1 MLWYLLF
8 SVLYYMT
15 LGLSVLL
22 LLFGICLAADWP
34 ISRRFMAEQYMDFMG
49 MDIERD
55 TCFVE
60 VHEMFLDM
68 ARPPVDCSLC
78 KTVKDVD
85 RVRDITPEQF
95 EAKYAYSGV
104 PVVIT
109 DGMKNWTAPEYFNFT
124 FFKVSSNIEIMIFCQ
139 PN

>member
-1 MLWYLLF
+1 
-8 SVLYYMT
+8 
-15 LGLSVLL
+15 
-22 LLFGICLAADWP
+22 
-34 ISRRFMAEQYMDFMG
+34 MAEQYMEFMG

-78 KTVKDVD
+78 TTVKDVE
-85 RVRDITPEQF
+85 RVQDITPEQF

-109 DGMKNWTAPEYFNFT
+109 DGMKNWTAPEFFNFT
-124 FFKVSSNIEIMIFCQ
+124 FFKVSTWTGWQKLNAKRKSR
-139 PN
+139 